1 MKHPAIHPTPIPGDT
16 SRAIPSKLSAV
27 TSGWAAWRIL
37 LVVCAAICVY
47 VFLPPAGPLQ
57 GYDEHIYGTYVR
69 TLNEQGLKGLSTVAR
84 AWRDDA
90 KLNKGPLPFR
100 VAYVAA
106 GAAAC
111 RLLGGDTLENLAI
124 VSAVFGI
131 LTVAAAAW
139 LLGRWAAAGP
149 AFLGALL
156 VVVSPL
162 LLGLS
167 RRALQDTFLAFL
179 LVLAFGLF
187 DRAWREGRKTDAVWL
202 AVILTLAW
210 MTKESMLFLQ
220 AVFAAMAVYYGC
232 MHGWRGRWLL
242 LPAFIAPPVLFFAAC
257 SVLAGG
263 PSQALETLAA
273 YGQQQS
279 HIPYA
284 RAFQQGPW
292 YRYLADFLLMSPL
305 TFVLAIFGCAQIG
318 RSRLWPSARLA
329 VLILAT
335 GLLTL
340 SFLPLM
346 NLRLAVF
353 LDIPLR
359 FLAAVGIFAMAQRLA
374 ALTRAR
380 RESIL
385 AVLAAVAII
394 ADLGQ
399 FVRLYAVGGLYD
411 PVTAELIR
419 LGGFV
424 R

>member
-1 MKHPAIHPTPIPGDT
+1 VVG
-16 SRAIPSKLSAV
+16 LAV
-27 TSGWAAWRIL
+27 
-37 LVVCAAICVY
+37 CVY
-47 VFLPPAGPLQ
+47 ALLPSARPLQ

-69 TLNEQGLKGLSTVAR
+69 TLNEQGVKGLRTIAR
-84 AWRDDA
+84 AWRDDPR
-90 KLNKGPLPFR
+90 LNKGPLPFR

-111 RLLGGDTLENLAI
+111 RLLGGDTLENLAS

-139 LLGRWAAAGP
+139 LLGRWATAGP
-149 AFLGALL
+149 AFLASLL
-156 VVVSPL
+156 VVASPL

-167 RRALQDTFLAFL
+167 RRALQDTMLAFL

-187 DRAWREGRKTDAVWL
+187 DRAWREGRKSDAVWL
-202 AVILTLAW
+202 AVVLTLGW
-210 MTKESMLFLQ
+210 MTKESMFFLQ

-232 MHGWRGRWLL
+232 VHGWRGRWLL
-242 LPAFIAPPVLFFAAC
+242 LPAFIAPPVLYFAVC

-263 PSQALETLAA
+263 TSQALETLAA

-305 TFVLAIFGCAQIG
+305 TFVLAIFGCAHIG
-318 RSRLWPSARLA
+318 RSRLWPRASLA
-329 VLILAT
+329 ALILAT

-340 SFLPLM
+340 SVLPLM
-346 NLRLAVF
+346 NLRLAVC

-380 RESIL
+380 PESIL
-385 AVLAAVAII
+385 VVLAAVAIL
-394 ADLGQ
+394 ADMGQ
-399 FVRLYAVGGLYD
+399 FVRLYVVGGLYD
-411 PVTAELIR
+411 PVTAELMR